1 MKDSATKIASAFPMS
16 PLIIVV
22 TVLVN
27 ALFVSMVISAFR
39 SSILALEIL
48 SLVILISP
56 ALFVPLRLIVDE
68 KSLRIWRPIG
78 KVEIQL
84 EDIKS
89 CSIIKDSRSFFDKAI
104 RAFGS
109 GGLYGCLGHFRH
121 DKYGKMRLFVTNT
134 KQCFIIQMKD
144 GHIFVVSSP
153 KQKEIVEYISLGIK

>member
-1 MKDSATKIASAFPMS
+1 MS
-16 PLIIVV
+16 PVILVV

-39 SSILALEIL
+39 SSILAIEIL

-56 ALFVPLRLIVDE
+56 ALFAPLRLIVDE

-89 CSIIKDSRSFFDKAI
+89 CNIIEDNRGFFDKTI
-104 RAFGS
+104 RTCGS

-121 DKYGKMRLFVTNT
+121 SVYGKMRLFVTHL
-134 KQCFIIQMKD
+134 KQCFMIRMKD
-144 GHIFVVSSP
+144 GRIFVVSSP
-153 KQKEIVEYISLGIK
+153 KRKEIMEFINGKIHV